1 MGKESVFQR
10 IKKRA
15 GDLKTDVLAVWFAY
29 RDPRTPWYAKVWLA
43 LVAGYA
49 FSPIDLIPDFI
60 PVLGYLDDFI
70 LLPLGILIAIK
81 LVPKD
86 VMDESRIK
94 AIDWLEQRRQNPKS
108 LKVTILVILVW
119 ITILVVLLRYLL
131 KRFVPGR
138 KKEYVEFWLD
148 KSWWQIV

>member
-1 MGKESVFQR
+1 MEKDNIFQR
-10 IKKRA
+10 IKQRA
-15 GDLKTDVLAVWFAY
+15 EGLKTDVLAVWFAY
-29 RDPRTPWYAKVWLA
+29 RDSRTPWYAKVWLA

-60 PVLGYLDDFI
+60 PVIGYLDDFI
-70 LLPLGILIAIK
+70 LLPLGIFIATK

-86 VMDESRIK
+86 VMDDSRIK
-94 AIDWLEQRRQNPKS
+94 ANDWLEQRRQNPKS
-108 LKVTILVILVW
+108 LKVTILIILVW
-119 ITILVVLLRYLL
+119 IAILVVLLRYLL

-148 KSWWQIV
+148 PGWRQIV

>member
-1 MGKESVFQR
+1 MFQR
-10 IKKRA
+10 IKQRA
-15 GDLKTDVLAVWFAY
+15 GDLKMEVLAVWFAY
-29 RDPRTPWYAKVWLA
+29 RDSRTPWYAKVWLA

-70 LLPLGILIAIK
+70 LLPLGIFIAIK

-86 VMDESRIK
+86 VMDDSRIK
-94 AIDWLEQRRQNPKS
+94 ASDWLEQRRQNPRS
-108 LKVTILVILVW
+108 LKVTILIILVW
-119 ITILVVLLRYLL
+119 IAILAVLLRYLL
-131 KRFVPGR
+131 KRFVPNR
-138 KKEYVEFWLD
+138 KKEYTESWLD